1 MDAEKVI
8 ETVIA
13 IISDMTS
20 EDPGNIGLQDDME
33 HFNIDSIDKIDLANS
48 LEDAFNISLVLDSD
62 IEKWI
67 KIIDIVEYVKQ
78 KKGIK

>member
-1 MDAEKVI
+1 MDAKKVI

-13 IISDMTS
+13 IISEMTS

-78 KKGIK
+78 EKGIK

>member
-78 KKGIK
+78 EKGIK